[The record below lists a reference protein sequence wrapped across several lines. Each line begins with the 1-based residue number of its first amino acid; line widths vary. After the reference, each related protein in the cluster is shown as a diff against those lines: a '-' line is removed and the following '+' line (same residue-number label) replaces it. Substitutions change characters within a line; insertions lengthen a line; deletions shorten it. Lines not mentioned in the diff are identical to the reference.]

1 MSLRDVNWGPLGVAS
16 TTPHPILAQDL
27 ISPDRRQR
35 ALDRLHTRDLHR
47 AEDWRYTSLKSL
59 KGLTPPLK
67 AKDESTWSGTL
78 NGLPIDGLQSNGVR
92 LYRLSDL
99 ADQSYDDL
107 TDKAWAWIN
116 AQLNQEE
123 AMHDLQSLHF
133 QDGLL
138 VVVEA
143 DHKGGDLDL
152 VHLVESTHLD
162 VDINATNFWIYL
174 GPNAAL
180 NVTERFVSQSDSTL
194 NAPQHKV
201 VIPLSS
207 MYLSRGSQLTYTRS
221 QDALRGGVTSESH
234 LGRVTASVFAQAQLT
249 LTCLN
254 LGADLC
260 RLELDVSLEESSA
273 NADLYGLYLGSDRA
287 ELDQHLILR
296 HKANK
301 CTSSQRFK
309 GALGARSKGVFTGR
323 IIVSPGAS
331 STRADQNNPN
341 LLLSESAKAVTRPQL
356 EIYNDDVECS
366 HGATVGQ
373 LDKDALFYLKAR
385 GLCEA
390 DALRALT
397 SAFVGEIREALTS
410 PDLKNA
416 VDFALRRSLG
426 LELDVS
432 EQGEEWID
440 WEAL

>member
-1 MSLRDVNWGPLGVAS
+1 MSLRDVNWGPLGVVS
-16 TTPHPILAQDL
+16 TTPHPTLAQEL
-27 ISPDRRQR
+27 ISHDRRQQ

-47 AEDWRYTSLKSL
+47 AEAWRYTSLKSL

-78 NGLPIDGLQSNGVR
+78 NGSPIDDLESKGVR

-99 ADQSYDDL
+99 VTQSHDDITDQ
-107 TDKAWAWIN
+107 AWTWIN
-116 AQLNQEE
+116 AELNQEE
-123 AMHDLQSLHF
+123 TMHDLQSLHF

-143 DHKGGDLDL
+143 DHNGGDLDL
-152 VHLVESTHLD
+152 VHLAESTHHG
-162 VDINATNFWIYL
+162 VDIKATNFWIYL
-174 GPNAAL
+174 GPNASL
-180 NVTERFVSQSDSTL
+180 NVTERFISQSESTL
-194 NAPQHKV
+194 NAAQHQIV
-201 VIPLSS
+201 VPMSS
-207 MYLSRGSQLTYTRS
+207 MYLSRGSRLTYTRS
-221 QDALRGGVTSESH
+221 QDAMRGGVTSELH

-249 LTCLN
+249 LICLN

-273 NADLYGLYLGSDRA
+273 NADLCGLYLGSDQA

-296 HKANK
+296 HKADK

-309 GALGARSKGVFTGR
+309 GALGAKSKGVFTGR

-331 STRADQNNPN
+331 NTTADQNNPN

-397 SAFVGEIREALTS
+397 SAFVGEIREVLTA
-410 PDLKNA
+410 PDLKSA
-416 VDFALRRSLG
+416 IDFALRRSLG
-426 LELDVS
+426 LELEVS
-432 EQGEEWID
+432 DQGEAWID